1 MFSLLA
7 DKLQDVFKDL
17 RGHGKITETNITD
30 AMRAVRMALLEAD
43 VEFNVAK
50 GFIARVKDKA
60 LGEEVLRGVA
70 PGQQIVKIFH
80 DELTALLG
88 GDNAPLNLEKPARI
102 LMVGLNGAGKTTS
115 SAKLAA
121 WLKKEGKAPLLIAC
135 DLHRPAAIEQLAT
148 LAGQVGVPVFTPPP
162 DEKDVLKVAKLALE
176 WVKTQPGNVQIY
188 DTAGRQEIDEA
199 LIAEIKALREFLQ
212 PQEVLLVAD
221 AATGQQAVS
230 VATHFHEALNIT
242 GLVLTKLDG
251 DARGGAALSM
261 REVTQ
266 RPIKFAGI
274 GEKLD
279 QFEPFYPDRLAGRIL
294 GMGDIVGLVEKAV
307 AAIDEEEAKRM
318 EEKMRKAS
326 FDLNDFLAQFKMLK
340 KLGPLENVL
349 GMLPGM
355 GNLKDFSVDEKQMKR
370 VEAIVLSMTLAER
383 TNPDILNARRRQR
396 IARGSGVSVTEVN
409 DLLQRFGQMRKM
421 MKNFGKMKQ
430 MMSRPGA
437 ASRFR
442 IKALVF
448 EQLRYNSETQKTKKV
463 MSVSNRL
470 RREGS
475 LNNPYYKVVVTDQ
488 RSPRDGKFIELIGNY
503 DPKKPGDNSNIDLSR
518 VDYWVQN
525 GAQPSDTVRSII
537 KKARKKATVA
547 A

>member
-60 LGEEVLRGVA
+60 LGEEVLRGVH

-80 DELTALLG
+80 DELTTLLG
-88 GDNAPLNLEKPARI
+88 GDNEPLNLEKPARI
-102 LMVGLNGAGKTTS
+102 MMVGLNGAGKTTS

-121 WLKKEGKAPLLIAC
+121 WLKKQGKAPLLIAC
-135 DLHRPAAIEQLAT
+135 DLHRPAAVEQLAT
-148 LAGQVGVPVFTPPP
+148 LAKQVGVPCFTPPP
-162 DEKDVLKVAKLALE
+162 GEKDVLKVGKLAAE
-176 WVKTQPGNVQIY
+176 WAKEQPGNVQIY
-188 DTAGRQEIDEA
+188 DTAGRQEIDEP
-199 LIAEIKALREFLQ
+199 LIQEIKALREFLQ

-230 VATHFHEALNIT
+230 VATHFHQALNIT

-261 REVTQ
+261 RQVTQ

-279 QFEPFYPDRLAGRIL
+279 QFEPFFPDRLAGRIL
-294 GMGDIVGLVEKAV
+294 GMGDIVGLVEKAA
-307 AAIDEEEAKRM
+307 AAIDEDEAKRM
-318 EEKMRKAS
+318 EEKMRTAS

-340 KLGPLENVL
+340 KLGPLENIL

-355 GNLKDFSVDEKQMKR
+355 SNLKDFSVDEKQMKR

-383 TNPDILNARRRQR
+383 SNPDILNARRRQR

-421 MKNFGKMKQ
+421 MKGFGKMRQ

-437 ASRFR
+437 ASRFGLKR
-442 IKALVF
+442 
-448 EQLRYNSETQKTKKV
+448 
-463 MSVSNRL
+463 
-470 RREGS
+470 
-475 LNNPYYKVVVTDQ
+475 
-488 RSPRDGKFIELIGNY
+488 
-503 DPKKPGDNSNIDLSR
+503 
-518 VDYWVQN
+518 
-525 GAQPSDTVRSII
+525 
-537 KKARKKATVA
+537 
-547 A
+547 